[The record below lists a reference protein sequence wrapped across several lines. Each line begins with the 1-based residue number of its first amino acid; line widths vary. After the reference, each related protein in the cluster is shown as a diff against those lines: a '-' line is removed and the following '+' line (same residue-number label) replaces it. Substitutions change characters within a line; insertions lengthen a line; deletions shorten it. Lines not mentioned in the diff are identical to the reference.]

1 MKQVQM
7 LQEAVTKALSGERVL
22 VTTTNQRAAE
32 DLKIAARASIPD
44 VRVKQETADRV
55 LLLGGGDLRFRAFSK
70 AEDQLK
76 GFMGEV
82 YIVQES
88 GDEWDRG
95 TIPYIPDPPPRT
107 RLERVDDE

>member
-22 VTTTNQRAAE
+22 ITALDQRGVG
-32 DLKIAARASIPD
+32 DLKQAARAAIPD
-44 VRVKQETADRV
+44 VRVKQENQDRV
-55 LLLGGGDLRFRAFSK
+55 LLLGGGDLRFRTFTK
-70 AEDQLK
+70 ADGQLK

-95 TIPYIPDPPPRT
+95 MIPYIPDPPYRT